1 MEADHLEEKKKK
13 KKTQKSFEIKVSMT
27 TKLLIS

>member
-1 MEADHLEEKKKK
+1 MEADHLEEKEK
-13 KKTQKSFEIKVSMT
+13 KKTPKSFEIKVSTT